1 MPDEPKML
9 LDGLVF
15 PEGPRWHN
23 GKLWFSDMRGYRVMT
38 VDVSGASAVVA
49 DLPNMPSGLG
59 WLPDGRLVA
68 VSMHDRQLLMLG
80 EHGMETYADLSG
92 VATGDC
98 NDMVIDGR
106 GRAYVGNFGA
116 EIDGARQPANIA
128 LVENGA
134 VRVVAEGLMFPNGA
148 VITPDGGTFIVAET
162 LANRL
167 SAFDI
172 AGDGSLS
179 NRRVFA
185 ELGAATP
192 DGVCLDAEGAVWVSS
207 FFTNE
212 FLRVKEGGEVRD
224 RIEVPGKMAIACAL
238 GGASRT
244 TLFLL
249 TATGTLEDMY
259 ASRTRG
265 FIETVEVAVPGAGW
279 P

>member
-1 MPDEPKML
+1 MAREPKLL

-15 PEGPRWHN
+15 PEGPRWHE
-23 GKLWFSDMRGYRVMT
+23 GKLWFSDMRGHHVMT
-38 VDVSGASAVVA
+38 VDTSGSSEIIAEV
-49 DLPNMPSGLG
+49 PNMPSGLG

-68 VSMHDRQLLMLG
+68 VSMHDRRLLVLSQG
-80 EHGMETYADLSG
+80 GTTTYADLSG
-92 VATGDC
+92 IATGDC
-98 NDMVIDGR
+98 NDMVIDGS

-116 EIDGARQPANIA
+116 ELDGARQPASIA

-134 VRVVAEGLMFPNGA
+134 MRVVADNLMFPNGA
-148 VITPDGGTFIVAET
+148 VITPDSRTFIVAET
-162 LANRL
+162 LASRL
-167 SAFDI
+167 TAFDI
-172 AGDGSLS
+172 APDGSLS

-192 DGVCLDAEGAVWVSS
+192 DGICLDAEGAVWVSS

-212 FLRVKEGGEVRD
+212 FLRVREGGEVAQRVP
-224 RIEVPGKMAIACAL
+224 VPGKMAIACAL
-238 GGASRT
+238 GGGSRT

-259 ASRTRG
+259 ASRTNG
-265 FIETVEVAVPGAGW
+265 FVETVDVEVPGAGW